1 MIEKKPMHGYEIL
14 SSIRK
19 TYGVSFG
26 VSSLYPFLNSME
38 KQNFLRSSWGINGN
52 RPKRVYELTNKGKDL
67 LESTVDSLARI
78 CSKIENTNGKNKPI
92 LSNNVRPEENELF
105 LK

>member
-1 MIEKKPMHGYEIL
+1 MIEKQPMHGYQIL

-26 VSSLYPFLNSME
+26 VSSLYPLLNSME
-38 KQNFLRSSWGINGN
+38 EQKFLRSSWGMNGN
-52 RPKRVYELTNKGKDL
+52 RPKRVYELTSKGKNL

-78 CSKIENTNGKNKPI
+78 CCKIEINGKNNASSSK
-92 LSNNVRPEENELF
+92 NFRPDENELY